1 MNLDDSNTFP
11 VTIVRQ
17 ERITIPSCVR
27 QVLKETFHIY
37 NTMITM
43 NNIVSDKGSFSVAGN
58 GHFVVHLC

>member
-17 ERITIPSCVR
+17 ERITILSCVR

-37 NTMITM
+37 NTI
-43 NNIVSDKGSFSVAGN
+43 ISGKGSFSVAGN
-58 GHFVVHLC
+58 GHLVVHLC

>member
-17 ERITIPSCVR
+17 ERITILSCVR
-27 QVLKETFHIY
+27 QVLKETFHKY
-37 NTMITM
+37 NTRITM

-58 GHFVVHLC
+58 GHLVVHLC

>member
-17 ERITIPSCVR
+17 
-27 QVLKETFHIY
+27 VLKETFHID

-43 NNIVSDKGSFSVAGN
+43 NNIVSGKGSFSVAGN
-58 GHFVVHLC
+58 GHLVVHLCRGRPLRVWH

>member
-11 VTIVRQ
+11 VTI
-17 ERITIPSCVR
+17 VR

-43 NNIVSDKGSFSVAGN
+43 NNIVNDKGSFSVAGN
-58 GHFVVHLC
+58 GHLVVHLCRGRPLRVWH

>member
-1 MNLDDSNTFP
+1 MNLDNSNTFP

-17 ERITIPSCVR
+17 ERITILSSVR

-37 NTMITM
+37 YTMITM

-58 GHFVVHLC
+58 GHLVVHLC

>member
-17 ERITIPSCVR
+17 ETILSCVR

-37 NTMITM
+37 TTMTTMIISLVTR
-43 NNIVSDKGSFSVAGN
+43 VASAWQGM
-58 GHFVVHLC
+58 VI